1 MLTKE
6 LRQKRIQDL
15 VAKEIIS
22 TQAELVDRLTGD
34 GVAVTQATVSRDI
47 SELRLVRLPMGKGK
61 HRYALAPY
69 TLVSDAM
76 EELRLRFREFV
87 RDIDR
92 GENLVV
98 LKTKDGHAMGIALVL
113 DKLSRDDIVGT
124 LAGQDT
130 IFVTARTVGD
140 AVTLVE
146 EFTGFLVQ

>member
-15 VAKEIIS
+15 VSREFIS
-22 TQAELVDRLTGD
+22 TQAELVDRLTEE

-47 SELRLVRLPMGKGK
+47 SELRLVRLPVGKGK

-69 TLVSDAM
+69 TLASDAM

-87 RDIDR
+87 RDVDR
-92 GENLVV
+92 GENTVV
-98 LKTKDGHAMGIALVL
+98 LKTKDGHAIGIALVM

-124 LAGQDT
+124 IAGQDT
-130 IFVTARTVGD
+130 IFITARTVGE
-140 AVTLVE
+140 AITLVE
-146 EFTGFLVQ
+146 EFSDFMV